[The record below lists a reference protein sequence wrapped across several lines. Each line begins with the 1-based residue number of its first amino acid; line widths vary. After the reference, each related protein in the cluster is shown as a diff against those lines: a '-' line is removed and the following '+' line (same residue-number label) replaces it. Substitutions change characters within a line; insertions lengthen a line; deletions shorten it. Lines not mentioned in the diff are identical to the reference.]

1 MSGLLTLGVLQQA
14 RNLGGEA
21 VSLIKYGKLYTW
33 NELND
38 NDLFGAGKLI
48 TGFSVPTDAQWT
60 TMTNAI
66 STTNGVCNNLKHR
79 RKNGTPVETGF
90 NTSVHP
96 RWDANATHYGRD
108 IVRFGAL
115 PGGLRFSN
123 GRFFN
128 LGSNGYWWSST
139 EFNTYNAWYR
149 YLSYDLGNV
158 DRISGSKLLGC
169 SVRCVRAAVTGDP
182 TTDGAHCGQVTDY
195 DGNIYDTVRI
205 ASTVWTV
212 QNLATTKDMD
222 GNSITCYDYNSD
234 SGNTFFSQESD
245 SIWNPEHDHY
255 SW

>member
-1 MSGLLTLGVLQQA
+1 MNYSGLQA
-14 RNLGGEA
+14 LLSVDSVA

-33 NELND
+33 NELNN

-66 STTNGVCNNLKHR
+66 SSTNGKGNNLKHR

-108 IVRFGAL
+108 IVRFGGL
-115 PGGLRFSN
+115 PGGRRVISGSFV
-123 GRFFN
+123 N
-128 LGSNGYWWSST
+128 LGNNGFWWSST
-139 EFNTYNAWYR
+139 ELDTSHAWYR
-149 YLSYDLGNV
+149 NLYYGHGDVYRGSINKGLGF
-158 DRISGSKLLGC
+158 
-169 SVRCVRAAVTGDP
+169 SVRCVRAAVAGDP
-182 TTDGAHCGQVTDY
+182 TTNGAHCGQVTDY

-212 QNLATTKDMD
+212 QNLATTKDMS
-222 GNSITCYDYNSD
+222 GNSITCYDYGSD
-234 SGNTFFSQESD
+234 SGNTFFSNKSD
-245 SIWNPEHDHY
+245 SIWNPNHDHY